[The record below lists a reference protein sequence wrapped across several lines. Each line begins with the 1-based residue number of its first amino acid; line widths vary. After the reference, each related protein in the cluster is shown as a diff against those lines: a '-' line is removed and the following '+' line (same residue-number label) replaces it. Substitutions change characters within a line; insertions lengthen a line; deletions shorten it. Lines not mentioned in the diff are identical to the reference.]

1 MIVGLVALAVVG
13 LIVGA
18 FVNQV
23 IVRMPDGG
31 SPFSS
36 GPGCPECQASWSG
49 VELVPV
55 VGWVVRSGR
64 CRACAVAI
72 PVGYPLVEVANAILW
87 VAAGLTFGADWVL
100 IPYLFVFSVLLAQA
114 VIDLELYRL
123 LDRITFPALAISVV
137 ALTLVG
143 LTDDDPRARIA
154 GALIGGVGYFVF
166 LLIPALISPR
176 GMGLGDVKLAALM
189 GLYLGYIDP
198 FLIFYALVIS
208 CLMGVVVGV
217 ALMIVRGGSS
227 QAFPFGP
234 WLALGCVLAICFN
247 TSLVAT

>member
-1 MIVGLVALAVVG
+1 MIAGLVALAVGG
-13 LIVGA
+13 LIVGT
-18 FVNQV
+18 FLNQM

-31 SPFSS
+31 SPFTP
-36 GPGCPECQASWSG
+36 GPGCPECDAPWSG

-72 PVGYPLVEVANAILW
+72 PAGYPLVEVANAVLW
-87 VAAGLTFGADWVL
+87 VAAGATFGADWVL
-100 IPYLFVFSVLLAQA
+100 VPYLFLFSVLLAQS

-123 LDRITFPALAISVV
+123 LDRITSPALAISVV
-137 ALTLVG
+137 GLALVAT
-143 LTDDDPRARIA
+143 TDEDPRARIL
-154 GALIGGVGYFVF
+154 GALIGGLGYFVF
-166 LLIPALISPR
+166 LLIPALISPK

-198 FLIFYALVIS
+198 MLVFMGILIA
-208 CLMGVVVGV
+208 CLLGIVAGGV
-217 ALMIVRGGSS
+217 LFFVRGRASR
-227 QAFPFGP
+227 AFPFGP

-247 TSLVAT
+247 TTLLST

>member
-1 MIVGLVALAVVG
+1 MIVGLVALALGG
-13 LIVGA
+13 LIVGT
-18 FVNQV
+18 FVNQM

-36 GPGCPECQASWSG
+36 GPGCPECEAPWSG

-55 VGWVVRSGR
+55 VGWAVRSGR

-72 PVGYPLVEVANAILW
+72 PAGYPLVEVANAILW
-87 VAAGLTFGADWVL
+87 VVAGLTFGADWVL
-100 IPYLFVFSVLLAQA
+100 VPYLFVFSVLLAQS

-137 ALTLVG
+137 ALALVA

-166 LLIPALISPR
+166 LLIPALISPK

-198 FLIFYALVIS
+198 FLVLYALVIA
-208 CLMGVVVGV
+208 CVLGVVVGV
-217 ALMIVRGGSS
+217 ILMIVRGGSS
-227 QAFPFGP
+227 RAFPFGP
-234 WLALGCVLAICFN
+234 WLALGCVLAICFH
-247 TSLVAT
+247 TSLLPA